1 MEDFNQII
9 ESLGVKFIDA
19 RNIEILQ
26 PIKVEN
32 YYDIANTIIYSNEA
46 NIYYGENSILLQKGD
61 VLFIP
66 SGKKIPLRFGETE
79 SKTIS
84 SAGLT
89 QDMESFFKMNG
100 VTHEKSSFSFLTIET
115 KVFEAVNF
123 FLSLDISAF
132 IISGKTNLEH
142 LVQQLIV
149 EAKNHTVG
157 KERLVSLL
165 SDQVIIEVMRY
176 IDDNK
181 LFVEQ
186 FATNMTYFKDPR
198 LLDIFTYI
206 KENMQGDLSNK
217 ALAEIANVSEDY
229 VGQYFKMLT
238 GINPQ
243 DYIEYQRM
251 EKAIQLLRTSKRSI
265 RDIGQDVGYK
275 DTAYFCRR
283 FKMMFGLSAGKMR
296 RRETVSDF

>member
-217 ALAEIANVSEDY
+217 A
-229 VGQYFKMLT
+229 
-238 GINPQ
+238 
-243 DYIEYQRM
+243 
-251 EKAIQLLRTSKRSI
+251 
-265 RDIGQDVGYK
+265 
-275 DTAYFCRR
+275 
-283 FKMMFGLSAGKMR
+283 
-296 RRETVSDF
+296 